1 MGAGEYDYH
10 GSYGQDFNTLS
21 SANGTTPAW
30 TDNSTLAN
38 WYWQM
43 SATQSTTYRVDNGG
57 NNSGARMDYGTIA
70 SSDRAMGSLGSGTP
84 GNFAW
89 GVQLQ
94 NTSGTPITDLRVSFT
109 GEQWRAANTTAHTA
123 TFLYKISA
131 SPITALTPERERNGS
146 QLLP

>member
-1 MGAGEYDYH
+1 MSLTLAGNAGWAQVNMTTT

-94 NTSGTPITDLRVSFT
+94 NTSGTPITDLSLI
-109 GEQWRAANTTAHTA
+109 H
-123 TFLYKISA
+123 I
-131 SPITALTPERERNGS
+131 
-146 QLLP
+146 